1 MTLWKLIRQPSFKK
15 LVEKGILIMDVGPR
29 EFRMVTH
36 LEISDEGVEQC
47 LQAFKGRFRLV

>member
-1 MTLWKLIRQPSFKK
+1 
-15 LVEKGILIMDVGPR
+15 LIMDVGPR

-47 LQAFKGRFRLV
+47 LQAFKDVLG